1 MASITVNYASMASGH
16 DGLVATWTR
25 IESHLAELDGHVGGT
40 ADMTADTLLSY
51 RALKARW
58 DASAEQRQAVLHAL
72 ATLVGRA
79 GEQYR
84 QVDTSMAAQ
93 FG

>member
-1 MASITVNYASMASGH
+1 MATIAVNYGAMASGH
-16 DGLVATWTR
+16 DGLVATWSR
-25 IESHLAELDGHVGGT
+25 IEGHLAQLESHVAST
-40 ADMTADTLLSY
+40 SDMTADTLVSY

-58 DASAEQRQAVLHAL
+58 DASADQRQGMLHAL

>member
-1 MASITVNYASMASGH
+1 MASIAVNYGALASGH
-16 DGLVATWTR
+16 DGLVATWGR
-25 IESHLAELDGHVGGT
+25 IEGQLAQLDATVAAT
-40 ADMTADTLLSY
+40 SDMTADTLVSY

-58 DASAEQRQAVLHAL
+58 DASAEQRQSMLHAL

>member
-1 MASITVNYASMASGH
+1 MASIAVNYAALSSGH
-16 DGLVATWTR
+16 DGLLATWSR
-25 IESHLAELDGHVGGT
+25 IESHLAELDSLVAGM
-40 ADMTADTLLSY
+40 ADMTSDTLLSY

-58 DASAEQRQAVLHAL
+58 DASADQRQGMLQAL

>member
-1 MASITVNYASMASGH
+1 MTTISVTYAVLADGQE
-16 DGLVATWTR
+16 GLVATWNR
-25 IESHLAELDGHVGGT
+25 IEGLLADLDSRIAAT
-40 ADMTADTLLSY
+40 ADMDAQTLTTY

-58 DASAEQRQAVLHAL
+58 DAAAQERQLTLQGL
-72 ATLVGRA
+72 ASLVGRA

-84 QVDTSMAAQ
+84 TVDATMAAQ

>member
-1 MASITVNYASMASGH
+1 MTTIAVNYAALADGQE
-16 DGLVATWTR
+16 GLVATWNR
-25 IESHLAELDGHVGGT
+25 IEGHLADLDSRVAAT
-40 ADMTADTLLSY
+40 ADMDAETLTMY

-58 DASAEQRQAVLHAL
+58 DAAAQERQTVLQGL
-72 ATLVGRA
+72 ASLVGRA

-84 QVDTSMAAQ
+84 TVDATMAAQ

>member
-1 MASITVNYASMASGH
+1 MASIMVNYAAMASGH
-16 DGLVATWTR
+16 DGLVATWSR
-25 IESHLAELDGHVGGT
+25 IEGHLADLDAHAAGT

-58 DASAEQRQAVLHAL
+58 DASAEQRQAVLQAL

-84 QVDTSMAAQ
+84 QVDASMAAQ

>member
-1 MASITVNYASMASGH
+1 MASIMVNYAAMASGH
-16 DGLVATWTR
+16 DGLVATWNR
-25 IESHLAELDGHVGGT
+25 IEGHLADLDAHVAGT
-40 ADMTADTLLSY
+40 ADMTADTLISY

-58 DASAEQRQAVLHAL
+58 DASAEQRQAVLQAL
-72 ATLVGRA
+72 ATLVGTA

-84 QVDTSMAAQ
+84 QVDASMAAQ

>member
-1 MASITVNYASMASGH
+1 
-16 DGLVATWTR
+16 
-25 IESHLAELDGHVGGT
+25 
-40 ADMTADTLLSY
+40 MTAETLLRY

-58 DASAEQRQAVLHAL
+58 DASAHERQGVLQAL

>member
-1 MASITVNYASMASGH
+1 MTTIAVNYAALAGGQ
-16 DGLVATWTR
+16 DGLVATWQR
-25 IESHLAELDGHVGGT
+25 IESHLTELDSRIAAT
-40 ADMTADTLLSY
+40 ADMDAQTLTNY

-58 DASAEQRQAVLHAL
+58 DAAAQDRQQVLQSL
-72 ATLVGRA
+72 AALVGRA

-84 QVDTSMAAQ
+84 GVDAAMAAQ